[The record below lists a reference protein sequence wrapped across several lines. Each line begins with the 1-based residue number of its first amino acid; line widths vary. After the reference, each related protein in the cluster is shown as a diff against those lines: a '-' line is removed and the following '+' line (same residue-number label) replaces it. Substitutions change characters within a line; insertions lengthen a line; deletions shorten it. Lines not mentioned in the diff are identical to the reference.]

1 MADLILIGDRVL
13 IQPDDEEE
21 QRESGL
27 VLPASVKEKE
37 KVQSGYVVRV
47 GPGYLTQNP
56 DYTGEPWSQSQEAVR
71 YLPLQAQPGDYAFFV
86 RKEAVELAYQGKAYL
101 IIQHGAI
108 LALVRKHPEDML
120 DDLGDLG
127 DLFED

>member
-1 MADLILIGDRVL
+1 MAELILVGDRVL
-13 IQPDDEEE
+13 IQPDDSEE

-71 YLPLQAQPGDYAFFV
+71 YLPLQAEPATMPSSSARRPWKSPIEGRSTSSSSTQRSSRSSASIQ
-86 RKEAVELAYQGKAYL
+86 RTCWTTLA
-101 IIQHGAI
+101 I
-108 LALVRKHPEDML
+108 
-120 DDLGDLG
+120 
-127 DLFED
+127 